1 MDMIKVLF
9 LILNYKTYPDTIRVT
24 NELLEAKRTDLKIII
39 VDNASPN
46 ESFQKIS
53 DAFYGND
60 LVDVIQSLE
69 NGGYAKGNN
78 YGLHYAKR
86 YAPEYVCIINNDVH
100 FSWDTVDALLKI
112 YGKLDKPAIISPIQ
126 MLPSGKIAS
135 FPTLNIPDFWYDLRA
150 NSILFRIK
158 QHVYRQNTE
167 LKDVQK
173 VGIIPGA
180 FLFAKYEIIERIGFF
195 DESTFLFCEE
205 RFLGKAV
212 RNAGLNNYIILN
224 LAYLHEHSKTINS
237 EASLKRQRAM
247 IHDGRIKFI
256 KRYRKL
262 PCLQIL
268 LINIVRIMHE
278 FEIMI
283 INRLRAS

>member
-78 YGLHYAKR
+78 YGLRYAKR

-126 MLPSGKIAS
+126 MLPSGKIARS
-135 FPTLNIPDFWYDLRA
+135 
-150 NSILFRIK
+150 S
-158 QHVYRQNTE
+158 
-167 LKDVQK
+167 
-173 VGIIPGA
+173 
-180 FLFAKYEIIERIGFF
+180 
-195 DESTFLFCEE
+195 C
-205 RFLGKAV
+205 
-212 RNAGLNNYIILN
+212 
-224 LAYLHEHSKTINS
+224 
-237 EASLKRQRAM
+237 
-247 IHDGRIKFI
+247 
-256 KRYRKL
+256 
-262 PCLQIL
+262 
-268 LINIVRIMHE
+268 
-278 FEIMI
+278 
-283 INRLRAS
+283 